1 MRFTILLCVAGLL
14 AAGPVF
20 GEARDTLRLKIAPPR
35 VMVPETVVLTDSIPG
50 AFIEKLDALYEMWYV
65 TKHGGEGDG
74 GLFYEPEGGQV
85 SMPDSV
91 YLARLDSLNSAI
103 RLSYNDIVRNYI
115 EVYVVRGRA
124 QSGAL
129 LGLSDY
135 YFPIFEEVLAREG
148 LPLELKYLPVI
159 ESALNPRAFSRAG
172 ACGLWQFMYATGKM
186 YGLEITSFVDE
197 RRDPVKSSEAA
208 VRYLKDLY
216 KIYEDWI
223 LVIAAYNCGPGN
235 VNKAIRRS
243 GGKKNYWDIYYLL
256 PRETRGYV
264 PAFIGAMYLFNY
276 YDKHNIAVVGNEL
289 PSMCDTIMVSDALH
303 FEQVTNLLDI
313 SVEQLRDLNPQ
324 YRADIVPAGFGKVY
338 PLRMPYN
345 YVTEFIDRQDT
356 IFAYHRAAYFDES
369 DRTADPRARFKKH
382 AHVAP
387 ANRAKLVYTVREG
400 DVIGGI
406 AMKFG
411 VRLNDLK
418 YWNGKTRNLIRVGE
432 KLVVYVPKDKVDYY
446 KSKADTRYVGP
457 ASNNDAEVEPLNE
470 GEYFYYTVKQGDNL
484 WSIAKKFEG
493 ISNRDIMRWNGL
505 SEKAVRKLKP
515 GQKLKIKI

>member
-1 MRFTILLCVAGLL
+1 MNIKDMRFTILLCVAGLL

-65 TKHGGEGDG
+65 MKHGGEGDG

-124 QSGAL
+124 QSGVL

-135 YFPIFEEVLAREG
+135 YFPIFEEVLVREG

-216 KIYEDWI
+216 KI
-223 LVIAAYNCGPGN
+223 
-235 VNKAIRRS
+235 
-243 GGKKNYWDIYYLL
+243 
-256 PRETRGYV
+256 
-264 PAFIGAMYLFNY
+264 
-276 YDKHNIAVVGNEL
+276 
-289 PSMCDTIMVSDALH
+289 
-303 FEQVTNLLDI
+303 
-313 SVEQLRDLNPQ
+313 
-324 YRADIVPAGFGKVY
+324 
-338 PLRMPYN
+338 
-345 YVTEFIDRQDT
+345 
-356 IFAYHRAAYFDES
+356 
-369 DRTADPRARFKKH
+369 
-382 AHVAP
+382 
-387 ANRAKLVYTVREG
+387 
-400 DVIGGI
+400 
-406 AMKFG
+406 
-411 VRLNDLK
+411 
-418 YWNGKTRNLIRVGE
+418 
-432 KLVVYVPKDKVDYY
+432 
-446 KSKADTRYVGP
+446 
-457 ASNNDAEVEPLNE
+457 
-470 GEYFYYTVKQGDNL
+470 
-484 WSIAKKFEG
+484 
-493 ISNRDIMRWNGL
+493 
-505 SEKAVRKLKP
+505 
-515 GQKLKIKI
+515 